1 MLRLP
6 VSPVR
11 PLVGAYAICGVF
23 SAKSFKWLFQLLE
36 LFSVRSENVILFHD
50 EDDMCRLTDKFAEKG
65 IYASEEENGEYMC
78 QLSPNNPLWG
88 SP

>member
-50 EDDMCRLTDKFAEKG
+50 EDDMLLRHP
-65 IYASEEENGEYMC
+65 I
-78 QLSPNNPLWG
+78 G
-88 SP
+88 SIGQSSCAIISFPW